1 MSKFCPMCNEV
12 TNCTENCKYCF
23 EEEKKEQ
30 GDFDFVVQYGNQKPH
45 EEFEEKVNQKI
56 QEDVLRTRVNLQH
69 HKE

>member
-1 MSKFCPMCNEV
+1 MSKYCPMCDAV
-12 TNCTENCKYCF
+12 TNCTENCKQCF

-30 GDFDFVVQYGNQKPH
+30 GDFDFVVQYGNQKPL
-45 EEFEEKVNQKI
+45 ELNTGLI